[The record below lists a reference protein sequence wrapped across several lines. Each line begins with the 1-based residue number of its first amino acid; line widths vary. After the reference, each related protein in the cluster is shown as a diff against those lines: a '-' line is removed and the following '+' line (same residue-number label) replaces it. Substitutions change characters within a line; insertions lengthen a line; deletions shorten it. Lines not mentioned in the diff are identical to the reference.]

1 MGFLFCKWHLF
12 IIVMSVQTQ
21 MQYLEF
27 MLRDREEKICAAL
40 LFVCKTKL
48 LEIALKTQ
56 MVQFKFRR
64 LHLQSVHQRQM
75 QMEFSVGVLLMGSM
89 E

>member
-1 MGFLFCKWHLF
+1 
-12 IIVMSVQTQ
+12 MSVQTQ

-48 LEIALKTQ
+48 LEIALKTK

-64 LHLQSVHQRQM
+64 LHLQCVHQRQM
-75 QMEFSVGVLLMGSM
+75 QMEFSVGVLLMEST